1 MWKEKLEERI
11 QGQHKTL
18 RHERDSGAQLGI
30 YAEWVE
36 RRRHQRAPGG
46 GCKEAMGPYQDSL
59 LWMLAAALLI
69 LLMRLECKEV
79 STLHF
84 ILFYFIYYPREEM
97 LEALSLQLRICGQSL
112 S

>member
-36 RRRHQRAPGG
+36 RRQHQRALGG
-46 GCKEAMGPYQDSL
+46 GSKEDHGAISRMISSGC
-59 LWMLAAALLI
+59 W
-69 LLMRLECKEV
+69 
-79 STLHF
+79 
-84 ILFYFIYYPREEM
+84 
-97 LEALSLQLRICGQSL
+97 LQPC
-112 S
+112 